1 MIRTDLTSDTT
12 RAVESYLRDVQ
23 SQMEAAALKATD
35 RGRRAAVTSIRNATS
50 GAGLGR
56 LGNALTS
63 DSDQSTGQ
71 GVHRKADGFSASGAV
86 KIRSA
91 SRRSRGAIAAYLGDG
106 AEIAPVRGRW
116 LWISTDSIPRLA
128 GKFRMTPAL
137 YNSSGLDKRIGPLV
151 PVKGRGGR
159 PLLIVR
165 NVGFSAL
172 GQARSAKSLTKSG
185 RARKGQS
192 ARSFIVA
199 FYAIPSTA
207 RTARVDAKAII
218 QAEAARLPGYFADAI
233 KDH

>member
-12 RAVESYLRDVQ
+12 RAVESFMRDVQ
-23 SQMEAAALKATD
+23 AQMEQAALAATD

-91 SRRSRGAIAAYLGDG
+91 SRRTRGAIAAYLGDG

-137 YNSSGLDKRIGPLV
+137 YNSTGLDKRIGPLV

-165 NVGFSAL
+165 SVGFSAL
-172 GQARSAKSLTKSG
+172 GQARSARALLKSG
-185 RARKGQS
+185 RARKGQT

-199 FYAIPSTA
+199 FFAIPRTA
-207 RTARVDAKAII
+207 RTARVDANAII
-218 QAEAARLPGYFADAI
+218 AAESARLPGYFADQI
-233 KDH
+233 KDT